1 MPRKGKS
8 GRTKGAVSFLAIN
21 LRELNRVLRE
31 DAIVMVSR
39 RYAEQLHLD
48 GKPMSASTKNIESYG
63 KQIEFQASG
72 DDSVQGEVGQVDD
85 DAVANVK
92 ISDLSEE
99 W

>member
-48 GKPMSASTKNIESYG
+48 GKPMSASTKNIEAYG
-63 KQIEFQASG
+63 KQI
-72 DDSVQGEVGQVDD
+72 DVKI
-85 DAVANVK
+85 DAPTEEDEGVANVK
-92 ISDLSEE
+92 ISDLSNE

>member
-21 LRELNRVLRE
+21 LRELNRVLKE
-31 DAIVMVSR
+31 DAIVVVSR
-39 RYAEQLHLD
+39 RYAEQLQLD

-63 KQIEFQASG
+63 KQI
-72 DDSVQGEVGQVDD
+72 DVKVDALKD
-85 DAVANVK
+85 EEDEGVANVK
-92 ISDLSEE
+92 ISDLSNE

>member
-48 GKPMSASTKNIESYG
+48 GKPMSASTKNIEAYG
-63 KQIEFQASG
+63 KQIDVKVTGIGGHGLGGPEEDEG
-72 DDSVQGEVGQVDD
+72 
-85 DAVANVK
+85 VANVK
-92 ISDLSEE
+92 ISDLSNE

>member
-1 MPRKGKS
+1 MTRKGKS

-39 RYAEQLHLD
+39 RYAEQLHLE

-63 KQIEFQASG
+63 KQIDVKIDVDSQQA
-72 DDSVQGEVGQVDD
+72 EED

-92 ISDLSEE
+92 ISDLSNEN

>member
-48 GKPMSASTKNIESYG
+48 GKPMSASTKNIEAYG
-63 KQIEFQASG
+63 KQIDLKVTGLG
-72 DDSVQGEVGQVDD
+72 DPEEDEG
-85 DAVANVK
+85 VANVK
-92 ISDLSEE
+92 ISDLSNE

>member
-31 DAIVMVSR
+31 DAIVMVAR

-48 GKPMSASTKNIESYG
+48 GKPMSASTKNIEAYG
-63 KQIEFQASG
+63 KQI
-72 DDSVQGEVGQVDD
+72 DVKI
-85 DAVANVK
+85 DAPTEEDEGIANVK
-92 ISDLSEE
+92 ISDLSNE

>member
-21 LRELNRVLRE
+21 LKELNRVLRE

-63 KQIEFQASG
+63 KQIEVRVSS
-72 DDSVQGEVGQVDD
+72 DDSSLGEAGLVDD

>member
-48 GKPMSASTKNIESYG
+48 GKPMSASTKNIESYA
-63 KQIEFQASG
+63 KQIDVNISALKEE
-72 DDSVQGEVGQVDD
+72 DED
-85 DAVANVK
+85 VANVK
-92 ISDLSEE
+92 ISDLSNE

>member
-39 RYAEQLHLD
+39 RYAEQLHLE

-63 KQIEFQASG
+63 KQIDVKIDVDSQQA
-72 DDSVQGEVGQVDD
+72 ED

-92 ISDLSEE
+92 ISDLSNEN

>member
-48 GKPMSASTKNIESYG
+48 GKPMSASTKNIQSYG
-63 KQIEFQASG
+63 KQIEFKDNALTEEDEG
-72 DDSVQGEVGQVDD
+72 
-85 DAVANVK
+85 VANVK
-92 ISDLSEE
+92 ISDLSDE

>member
-21 LRELNRVLRE
+21 LRELNRVLKE
-31 DAIVMVSR
+31 DAIVVVSR
-39 RYAEQLHLD
+39 RYAEQLQLD

-63 KQIEFQASG
+63 KQIDVKIDTPKEEDEG
-72 DDSVQGEVGQVDD
+72 
-85 DAVANVK
+85 VANVK
-92 ISDLSEE
+92 ISDLSNEN

>member
-48 GKPMSASTKNIESYG
+48 GKPMSASTKNIESYA
-63 KQIEFQASG
+63 KQIDVNISALKEEDEG
-72 DDSVQGEVGQVDD
+72 
-85 DAVANVK
+85 VANVK
-92 ISDLSEE
+92 ISDLSNE

>member
-21 LRELNRVLRE
+21 LRELNRVLKE
-31 DAIVMVSR
+31 DAIVVVSR
-39 RYAEQLHLD
+39 RYAEQLQLD

-63 KQIEFQASG
+63 KQIDVKIGVPDEDEG
-72 DDSVQGEVGQVDD
+72 
-85 DAVANVK
+85 VANVK
-92 ISDLSEE
+92 ISDLSNE

>member
-63 KQIEFQASG
+63 KQI
-72 DDSVQGEVGQVDD
+72 DLKIDKSVEPVEDEG
-85 DAVANVK
+85 VANVK
-92 ISDLSEE
+92 ISDLSNE

>member
-48 GKPMSASTKNIESYG
+48 GKPMSASTKNIQSYG
-63 KQIEFQASG
+63 KQIEFK
-72 DDSVQGEVGQVDD
+72 D
-85 DAVANVK
+85 DALKEEDEGVANVK
-92 ISDLSEE
+92 ISDLSNE

>member
-63 KQIEFQASG
+63 KQIDVKIDALKV
-72 DDSVQGEVGQVDD
+72 DSLEEDEG
-85 DAVANVK
+85 VANVK
-92 ISDLSEE
+92 ISDLSKE

>member
-48 GKPMSASTKNIESYG
+48 GKPMSASTKNIQSYG
-63 KQIEFQASG
+63 KQIEFKDNALTEEDEG
-72 DDSVQGEVGQVDD
+72 
-85 DAVANVK
+85 VANVK
-92 ISDLSEE
+92 ISDLSNE

>member
-48 GKPMSASTKNIESYG
+48 GKPMSASTKNIQSYG
-63 KQIEFQASG
+63 KQIEFK
-72 DDSVQGEVGQVDD
+72 D
-85 DAVANVK
+85 DALEDEGVANVK
-92 ISDLSEE
+92 ISDLSSE

>member
-39 RYAEQLHLD
+39 RYAEQLHLE

-63 KQIEFQASG
+63 KQI
-72 DDSVQGEVGQVDD
+72 DVKI
-85 DAVANVK
+85 DALKVAPAEEDEGVANVK
-92 ISDLSEE
+92 ISDLSNE

>member
-21 LRELNRVLRE
+21 LKELNRVLRE

-63 KQIEFQASG
+63 KQIEVKVSQPEEDEG
-72 DDSVQGEVGQVDD
+72 
-85 DAVANVK
+85 VANVK
-92 ISDLSEE
+92 ISDLSDG

>member
-48 GKPMSASTKNIESYG
+48 GKPMSASTKNIEAYG
-63 KQIEFQASG
+63 KQIDLKVTGLGGPEEDEG
-72 DDSVQGEVGQVDD
+72 
-85 DAVANVK
+85 VANVK
-92 ISDLSEE
+92 ISDLSNE

>member
-21 LRELNRVLRE
+21 LKELNRVLRE

-39 RYAEQLHLD
+39 RYAEQLHLE

-63 KQIEFQASG
+63 KQIEVQVS
-72 DDSVQGEVGQVDD
+72 DTDSPLAEVGVDD

>member
-48 GKPMSASTKNIESYG
+48 GKPMSASTKNIESYA
-63 KQIEFQASG
+63 K
-72 DDSVQGEVGQVDD
+72 QVDVNISTLKEED
-85 DAVANVK
+85 EGVANVK
-92 ISDLSEE
+92 ISDLSNE

>member
-48 GKPMSASTKNIESYG
+48 GKPMSASTKNIQSYA
-63 KQIEFQASG
+63 KQI
-72 DDSVQGEVGQVDD
+72 DVKVDALEED
-85 DAVANVK
+85 EGVANVK
-92 ISDLSEE
+92 ISDLSNE

>member
-48 GKPMSASTKNIESYG
+48 GKPMSASTKNIQSYG
-63 KQIEFQASG
+63 KQIEFK
-72 DDSVQGEVGQVDD
+72 D
-85 DAVANVK
+85 DALKEEDEGVANVK
-92 ISDLSEE
+92 ISDLSSE

>member
-8 GRTKGAVSFLAIN
+8 GRTKGAVSFLAVN

-48 GKPMSASTKNIESYG
+48 GKPMSASTKNIEAYG
-63 KQIEFQASG
+63 KQIDVKVNGLGGQGLGGPE
-72 DDSVQGEVGQVDD
+72 DDEG
-85 DAVANVK
+85 VANVK
-92 ISDLSEE
+92 ISDLSSE

>member
-39 RYAEQLHLD
+39 RYAEQLHLE

-63 KQIEFQASG
+63 KQIDVKIDALKV
-72 DDSVQGEVGQVDD
+72 DSLEEEEG
-85 DAVANVK
+85 VANVK
-92 ISDLSEE
+92 ISDLSKE